1 MPMLISTAYAQG
13 TGLLD
18 QSALIQFLP
27 LVLIFIVFY
36 FLLIRPQQKKAK
48 DQRTMLDALRRGDRI
63 VTGGGILGTVSKVV
77 GPEEVEV
84 DIATGVRVRVLRGTI
99 TSVLAKPD
107 PAAARDAARDK
118 DRDAAKEKETVRREA
133 GKVCALGVLLSLP
146 NLFTPA
152 QLAHVPRFI
161 PHKQVALGLD
171 LRGGS
176 YLLLEVDVAAAQRDH
191 LNAIVDTVR
200 NALRD
205 SKVGYTGLDVE

>member
-48 DQRTMLDALRRGDRI
+48 DQRSMLDALRRGDRV

-77 GPEEVEV
+77 SPEEVEV
-84 DIATGVRVRVLRGTI
+84 DIAAGVRVKVLRSTI

-107 PAAARDAARDK
+107 PAAARE
-118 DRDAAKEKETVRREA
+118 AAKEKEKEGARREA
-133 GKVCALGVLLSLP
+133 DKA
-146 NLFTPA
+146 
-152 QLAHVPRFI
+152 
-161 PHKQVALGLD
+161 
-171 LRGGS
+171 
-176 YLLLEVDVAAAQRDH
+176 
-191 LNAIVDTVR
+191 
-200 NALRD
+200 
-205 SKVGYTGLDVE
+205 